1 MLRRLVTALAVLPLF
16 ATVGLL
22 SSVSPAAATDAHW
35 VSGTYQLFIQGI
47 GSQTLVLLDNHTVGP
62 PPNSGTWAAG
72 KPKHEVTVN
81 VAGGQAPVIDCLRA
95 GQGPVCYFSDQYS
108 GPKTPTG
115 IASQADPGVAN
126 AFLGGELLPEIG
138 GEGVGFDVVVGQG
151 LDVLKDELGRRDGA
165 GGACVG

>member
-1 MLRRLVTALAVLPLF
+1 MLRRLVTALAALPLL

-22 SSVSPAAATDAHW
+22 SAASPAAAANTHW
-35 VSGTYQLFIQGI
+35 VSGTYQLFIQGY
-47 GSQTLVLLDNHTVGP
+47 GTQTLALLDDHTVGP
-62 PPNSGTWAAG
+62 PPNSGTWAAE

-81 VAGGQAPVIDCLRA
+81 VAGGQAPPTDCLRA

-126 AFLGGELLPEIG
+126 AYLGGELLLSEPCWAVRTGTVRIG
-138 GEGVGFDVVVGQG
+138 
-151 LDVLKDELGRRDGA
+151 KT
-165 GGACVG
+165 